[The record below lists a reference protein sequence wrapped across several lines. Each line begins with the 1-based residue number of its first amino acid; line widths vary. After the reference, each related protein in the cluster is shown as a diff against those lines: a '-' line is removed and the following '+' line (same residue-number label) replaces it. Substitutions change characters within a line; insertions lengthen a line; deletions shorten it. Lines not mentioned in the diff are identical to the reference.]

1 MKSEQAVNIIEHSEN
16 SGETLSVKVPVWM
29 KAFSRENSW
38 DQMNSEQKQQLL
50 DRLTMLLQTEKSVT
64 LLFNGEPV
72 KIYVDNNGRLK
83 FQHLDSTFGF

>member
-1 MKSEQAVNIIEHSEN
+1 MNIIEHSEN